1 VALLVALE
9 AKGLLR
15 FDRDTTELMSES
27 DRAAWFAAIGVELT
41 EAVELRAA
49 TSPAPGQYPPG

>member
-1 VALLVALE
+1 VFEDEIVALLVALE

-41 EAVELRAA
+41 DPGRA
-49 TSPAPGQYPPG
+49 PPP